1 MSDLIRQLNLSDII
15 SYGFGYTVGA
25 DIFALIPYILK
36 IGKNYSWVAFLIGGI
51 IMLATVLSYA
61 RLNLEYPS
69 NDAEYTWIK
78 EAFKVKEEDIKTDF
92 DIRRNKCVDIFATVV
107 IWVVIILGITMNAA
121 MVVIINRFLKK
132 VNINIPDIIMN
143 FLIVLIPFGF
153 NLLDAKNMSK
163 ANIIVT
169 ILTSLI
175 LFIIPGFAVKSSPYV
190 SDLKLPPLSK
200 DNLINLV
207 KSVAITIF
215 PYNGYQSVV
224 QMSEEVKDI
233 DNIPKGMIISG
244 ILTIIL
250 YTILYISVIAILGLT
265 GIQKT
270 TTPISDIYEQFLG
283 SIGSKITII
292 IGLLSGFTALLLC
305 FHSRSRLI
313 SKISECGIAPE
324 LFSNL
329 GIKSGNKSLLTGI
342 PFNSIVAITIVTYIL
357 TILKSDSLEILI
369 DITNILT
376 FFVFISVNLG
386 VIVNYFKKNNKV
398 DKPDKEKTFLDKFEE
413 MTPYYAILGLLI
425 FSILFISGLKDLF

>member
-1 MSDLIRQLNLSDII
+1 MSDLIRQLNLSDVIF
-15 SYGFGYTVGA
+15 YGFGYTVGA
-25 DIFALIPYILK
+25 DIFALIPYIFK
-36 IGKNYSWVAFLIGGI
+36 TGKNYSWVSFLIGGI
-51 IMLATVLSYA
+51 IMLATALSYA

-78 EAFKVKEEDIKTDF
+78 EAFKVKEEDIKTNF
-92 DIRRNKCVDIFATVV
+92 DIKRNECIDKFATIV
-107 IWVVIILGITMNAA
+107 IWVVIILGITMNAV

-175 LFIIPGFAVKSSPYV
+175 LFLIPGFAVKSSPYV
-190 SDLKLPPLSK
+190 TDLKLPPLSK

-207 KSVAITIF
+207 KSVGITIF

-250 YTILYISVIAILGLT
+250 YTILSISVISILGLT
-265 GIQKT
+265 EAQKT

-283 SIGSKITII
+283 SIGSKITLI

-305 FHSRSRLI
+305 FHSRSRLL

-342 PFNSIVAITIVTYIL
+342 PFNSILAITIVTYII
-357 TILKSDSLEILI
+357 TILKSDSLEILT
-369 DITNILT
+369 DITNVLT

-386 VIVNYFKKNNKV
+386 VIVNYFKKDNKV
-398 DKPDKEKTFLDKFEE
+398 DKPDEEKTFLDKFEE
-413 MTPYYAILGLLI
+413 MTPYYAILGLII
-425 FSILFISGLKDLF
+425 FTILFILGLKNLF